1 MDKTLEQDN
10 PANQDA
16 GFKPPASSFSAP
28 DLGAASVSLRHTR
41 IPERE
46 VGGSSGRGHGL
57 IFAQRRFPSAFIKV

>member
-1 MDKTLEQDN
+1 MLFLNGMDKTLEQDN

-28 DLGAASVSLRHTR
+28 DVGAVSVSLRHTR

-57 IFAQRRFPSAFIKV
+57 IFA